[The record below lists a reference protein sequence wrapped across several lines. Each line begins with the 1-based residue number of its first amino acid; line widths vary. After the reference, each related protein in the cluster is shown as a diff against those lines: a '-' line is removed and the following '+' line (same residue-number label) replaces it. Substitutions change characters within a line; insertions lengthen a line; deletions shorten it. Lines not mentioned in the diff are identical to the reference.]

1 MKNLLEIN
9 LLLAIGWCAL
19 FGRFDF
25 AHLVAGFLV
34 GFAALSVVSP
44 LFGKTFYFLRVLL
57 IVRLLAYFVWQ
68 LVMSSIQVAWDVIT
82 PVQKSRPAI
91 VAIPLDIEEP
101 RQITVLA
108 NLISLT
114 PGSLSL
120 DVSPDQ
126 KTLYVHGMFVD
137 DPEEMRKKIKSGFE
151 QKVRDAMQ

>member
-1 MKNLLEIN
+1 MRNLLEVN
-9 LLLAIGWCAL
+9 LLLALGWCAL
-19 FGRFDF
+19 FGKFDF
-25 AHLVAGFLV
+25 SHLLVGFLV
-34 GFAALSVVSP
+34 GFVALTVVSP
-44 LFGKTFYFLRVLL
+44 MVGKTFYFSRVVM
-57 IVRLLAYFVWQ
+57 IARLLVYFVWQ

-101 RQITVLA
+101 RQIAVLA

-120 DVSPDQ
+120 DVIPDQ

-137 DPEEMRKKIKSGFE
+137 DPDEMRRRIKSGFE
-151 QKVRDAMQ
+151 RKVRDAMQ

>member
-1 MKNLLEIN
+1 MKNLLGIN

-19 FGRFDF
+19 FGRFDLS
-25 AHLVAGFLV
+25 HLVTGFLV

-44 LFGKTFYFLRVLL
+44 LLGKTFYFLRILM
-57 IVRLLAYFVWQ
+57 IVRLLAYFAWQ
-68 LVMSSIQVAWDVIT
+68 VVMSSIQVAWDVIT
-82 PVQKSRPAI
+82 PLQKSRPAI
-91 VAIPLDIEEP
+91 VAIPLDIDEP

-137 DPEEMRKKIKSGFE
+137 DPEEMRRRIKSGFE
-151 QKVRDAMQ
+151 RKVRDAMQ